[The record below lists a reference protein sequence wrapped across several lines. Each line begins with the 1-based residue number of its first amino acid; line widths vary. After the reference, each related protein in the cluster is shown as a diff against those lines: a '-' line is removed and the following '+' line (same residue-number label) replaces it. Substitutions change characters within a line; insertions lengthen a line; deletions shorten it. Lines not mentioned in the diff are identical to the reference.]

1 MSDEIE
7 NKRLEA
13 IQAKRAAL
21 AIEQEAKANFVKE
34 MTARKDAAA
43 ASATQT
49 SSINKTPD
57 TGIEDHRGSEIS
69 GSDDSFARA
78 AENEELGQFTAE
90 IQSAIKDADFENV
103 LGVYLSVV
111 EHQPQLVLFD
121 EDGHPVMVPFVNH
134 TLIVRSRH
142 IYEQIEHNMK
152 SNPVYRSQMTRC
164 TPEQAKMIL
173 ETVKRTQREI
183 ATTGPV
189 STPLVR
195 AMESIRHGT
204 MALAKQEIMDR
215 VA

>member
-1 MSDEIE
+1 MSEE
-7 NKRLEA
+7 NENSRLAA
-13 IQAKRAAL
+13 IQAKRATL
-21 AIEQEAKANFVKE
+21 AIEQEARANAAKE
-34 MTARKDAAA
+34 AAARKDAVIAA
-43 ASATQT
+43 ATKMPDVK
-49 SSINKTPD
+49 KTPD
-57 TGIEDHRGSEIS
+57 IGIDDSRGAEIS
-69 GSDDSFARA
+69 DSDDGFARS
-78 AENEELGQFTAE
+78 AENEELGEFTAE
-90 IQSAIKDADFENV
+90 IQAAVKDADFENV

-121 EDGHPVMVPFVNH
+121 EDGHPMMVPFVNH

-142 IYEQIEHNMK
+142 VYEQIEHNMK
-152 SNPVYRSQMTRC
+152 SNPVYRTQMARC